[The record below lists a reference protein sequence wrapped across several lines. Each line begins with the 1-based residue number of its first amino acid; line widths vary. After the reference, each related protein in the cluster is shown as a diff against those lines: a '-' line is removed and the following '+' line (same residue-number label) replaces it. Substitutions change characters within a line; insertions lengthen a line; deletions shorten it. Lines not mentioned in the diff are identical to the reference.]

1 MNFAIISLGS
11 NIEPEKN
18 IRKSKAILSAE
29 FRVLR
34 ETIPVKTK
42 PMEFKQQ
49 PDFIN
54 MAILVETRKTLQEL
68 NKKLK
73 ETEKLLGRI
82 KTENKAG
89 PRTID
94 LDAVV
99 WNLKL
104 KDRHVLEWPFLK
116 ASVKELLPELLNKT
130 GKRAP
135 NWAKQI

>member
-34 ETIPVKTK
+34 ETVPVKTK

-49 PDFIN
+49 
-54 MAILVETRKTLQEL
+54 QEL

-99 WNLKL
+99 WNLEL

-130 GKRAP
+130 GKQAP